1 MSDVLFTNVR
11 IFDGTGAPSFRGEV
25 LVRDNRIA
33 AVAKGRSWVEG
44 REAELI
50 DGGGA
55 TLMPGLVDAHTH
67 LSFASTVDRIVDF
80 GANLPPEQQI
90 LASVRAGRTMLD
102 HGFTSAYSA
111 GCFNAAAEVELR
123 EEFARGALPG
133 PRLRACS
140 FEREG
145 AALATGGADYHQGAQ
160 RRKPDP
166 QGNAA
171 FVHAMARL
179 GVDSVKFVLSG
190 ESGIQPG
197 TSRIVQ
203 FHEEELVAANRAA
216 REAGV
221 WLNAHCHAGEAIK
234 MAARN
239 GFRVLYHCTWADEE
253 AMDLLEARKHEIFIA
268 PAPGINWANIHEGE
282 AFGITRE
289 VAKAQEQFLALELV
303 GELMPK
309 LKKRGLRIL
318 PGGDYGFPWN
328 PIGKN
333 ARDLELFVKLF
344 GFTPAEAL
352 SAATKLGGEIMGME
366 SELGLIR
373 KGYLAD
379 LLLVAGDP
387 VRDVRILQDRSN
399 LLVIMKDGRFHKR
412 PGTAPER
419 APRAPRSGKLGDR
432 ILGGRAVRP

>member
-1 MSDVLFTNVR
+1 MSDVLFTNVK

-25 LVRDNRIA
+25 LVSGNRIA
-33 AVAKGRSWVEG
+33 AVAKGRNWVEARG
-44 REAELI
+44 AELV
-50 DGGGA
+50 DSGGA
-55 TLMPGLVDAHTH
+55 TLMPGLIDAHTH

-80 GANLPPEQQI
+80 GAQLPSEQLM
-90 LASVRAGRTMLD
+90 LATVRAGRTMLD

-111 GCFNAAAEVELR
+111 GCFNAVAEVALR

-145 AALATGGADYHQGAQ
+145 EVAGSGGVDYHAGTGK
-160 RRKPDP
+160 RRPDP
-166 QGNAA
+166 EGNAA
-171 FVHAMARL
+171 FVHAMAKL

-190 ESGIQPG
+190 ESGLQPG

-203 FHEEELVAANRAA
+203 FYDEELAAASQAA
-216 REAGV
+216 QQAGL
-221 WLNAHCHAGEAIK
+221 WLSAHCHAAEAIK

-253 AMDLLEARKHEIFIA
+253 AMDLLEARKQEIFIA

-289 VAKAQEQFLALELV
+289 VAKQQEQFLALELV
-303 GELMPK
+303 SELMPQ
-309 LKKRGLRIL
+309 LKKRGVRIL

-333 ARDLELFVKLF
+333 ARDIELFVKLF
-344 GFTPAEAL
+344 GYTPAEAL

-366 SELGLIR
+366 NELGLIR

-387 VRDVRILQDRSN
+387 LRDVSILQDRAN
-399 LLVIMKDGRFHKR
+399 LLAIMKDGQFHKR
-412 PGTAPER
+412 PATAPTRVDR
-419 APRAPRSGKLGDR
+419 APGSGKLGDR
-432 ILGGRAVRP
+432 MLGARAVHP